1 LLSAIVLRGLF
12 NPKGG
17 EKKNE
22 HTYESIFILRST
34 LNDEDVQKT
43 VNKIEGVVK
52 QGGELITTE
61 NWGKKRLAY
70 EVMKEKKGIY
80 VLLRFRA
87 KGNLVAEIERNY
99 RIDDNV
105 IKFLTVKLDKKAI
118 ELLKKKET
126 AAPSPQ
132 VEAVVAEKTEGGA

>member
-1 LLSAIVLRGLF
+1 M
-12 NPKGG
+12 N
-17 EKKNE
+17 
-22 HTYESIFILRST
+22 TYESIFILRST

-52 QGGELITTE
+52 QGGELIATE

-87 KGNLVAEIERNY
+87 KGDIVAEIERNY

-105 IKFLTVKLDKKAI
+105 IKFLTVKLDKKGI
-118 ELLKKKET
+118 ELLKKKEM
-126 AAPSPQ
+126 AASSPQ
-132 VEAVVAEKTEGGA
+132 AEAIVAEKTEGDV

>member
-1 LLSAIVLRGLF
+1 M
-12 NPKGG
+12 N
-17 EKKNE
+17 
-22 HTYESIFILRST
+22 TYESIFILRST

-43 VNKIEGVVK
+43 VSKIEGVVK
-52 QGGELITTE
+52 QGGELIATE

-87 KGNLVAEIERNY
+87 KGDLVSEIERNY

-105 IKFLTVKLDKKAI
+105 IKFLTVKLDKKAV
-118 ELLKKKET
+118 ELLKKKEM
-126 AAPSPQ
+126 AASSPQ
-132 VEAVVAEKTEGGA
+132 AEAIVAEKSEGVI